1 MGPLL
6 PAGIAADFS
15 HGQERRTLVSVSRS
29 GPTPKRARPI
39 DLEPSVPQAT
49 IDRGETSAVALRLA
63 IGKDGLGL
71 ELARPTPLGCLD
83 VTELFVRLPSVRFP
97 FDVTGGVAKFRHR
110 RGVLDRASLELDAR
124 RAARWAEPK
133 LRGLL
138 GTGPCEV
145 TLALRAFGAT
155 VTILDISSGLPRAL
169 AFELALLAG
178 PELTVIV
185 HTARGANLPRP
196 ATQSAIRAVHLLFG
210 DRARRE
216 GAMFIIPKAAEALA
230 RAILPDAGV
239 RAPLGDSLVLSGSGE
254 SDGVLFLAWTR
265 AESAAAST
273 DSATLSAEAARLL
286 RASDDARVADDFE
299 RARKLDVAALERAPR
314 HAEIARRIAEVDAL
328 VGGRA
333 EAAVATLRSVDRG
346 ASFGQ
351 LLGDL
356 LAETGDRPGA
366 IAALL
371 REAEREPSGPLAA
384 LTYARAAALSTDP
397 VDALAWL
404 DRAVARAPRLIAIRW
419 ERAER
424 RLAQGRLSDARADI
438 EELEALT
445 SGLFDRFLVLRRA
458 AELYRARGL
467 SHDAAFFF
475 ERALLYR
482 PDDSEAVAGLGTALA
497 AEGRPARGAA
507 LLARAIEHAESFE
520 LPAKAIASSA
530 GERSSTSW
538 MRLELARVLAL
549 HLGDKPAAIAR
560 LREIP
565 DEAPH
570 AIEAR
575 GLEGQ
580 LRSELGD
587 IAGASL
593 AFARLRERAGRE
605 PSAVRWLLEAA
616 AFELSHHEPVLAQA
630 HLAVALAIAP
640 GNADV
645 EARYRDVSQRVARPF
660 ATETAVAPAAATAV
674 ASETA
679 AAVRSQEPPPH
690 RSEPPPSPEED
701 EARIE
706 ALTRTLQGDPT
717 NDAVVD
723 ELTTRL
729 TRLGRTM
736 ELFALLSARLEDAP
750 PERRNELLPHH
761 RSVLER
767 LEAEAREAGR
777 NEEADL
783 FRMAREAS

>member
-1 MGPLL
+1 
-6 PAGIAADFS
+6 
-15 HGQERRTLVSVSRS
+15 VSRS
-29 GPTPKRARPI
+29 GPTPTRARPI
-39 DLEPSVPQAT
+39 RPEPPVPQAT
-49 IDRGETSAVALRLA
+49 IDRGDTSAVALRLA

-110 RGVLDRASLELDAR
+110 RGVLDRASVELDAR
-124 RAARWAEPK
+124 RTARWAEPK

-138 GTGPCEV
+138 GTGPCEM
-145 TLALRAFGAT
+145 TLSLRAFGAT
-155 VTILDISSGLPRAL
+155 VTLVDTSTERVRAL
-169 AFELALLAG
+169 AFDLALLAR

-185 HTARGANLPRP
+185 HSARGANLPHP
-196 ATQSAIRAVHLLFG
+196 ATQSAIRAVHRLFG

-216 GAMFIIPKAAEALA
+216 GAMFVVPKAAEALA

-239 RAPLGDSLVLSGSGE
+239 RAPLGDTLVLSGSGE
-254 SDGVLFLAWTR
+254 SDGVLVLSWTH
-265 AESAAAST
+265 AESVAAEANT
-273 DSATLSAEAARLL
+273 ATLSAEAARIL
-286 RASDDARVADDFE
+286 RASDDARVAEDFE

-314 HAEIARRIAEVDAL
+314 HPDIARRIAEVDAF

-333 EAAVATLRSVDRG
+333 EAAIATLRSVDRG
-346 ASFGQ
+346 ATFGQ

-384 LTYARAAALSTDP
+384 LLYARASALCTDP
-397 VDALAWL
+397 VDVLAWL

-424 RLAQGRLSDARADI
+424 RLVQGRLSDARADI

-445 SGLFDRFLVLRRA
+445 SGLHERFLVLRRA

-467 SHDAAFFF
+467 TNDAAFFF

-482 PDDSEAVAGLGTALA
+482 PDDPEAVAGLGTALA

-507 LLARAIEHAESFE
+507 LIARAIEHAESLEHPPKTFAA
-520 LPAKAIASSA
+520 P
-530 GERSSTSW
+530 SSTSW

-549 HLGDKPAAIAR
+549 QLGDKPAAIAR

-587 IAGASL
+587 VAGASL
-593 AFARLRERAGRE
+593 AFARLRERAERE

-616 AFELSHHEPVLAQA
+616 AFELLRHEPVLAQA

-645 EARYRDVSQRVARPF
+645 EARYRDVSQQVARPF
-660 ATETAVAPAAATAV
+660 STETARAPAPSPAPAIL
-674 ASETA
+674 SD
-679 AAVRSQEPPPH
+679 EPAPKSP
-690 RSEPPPSPEED
+690 EPLPSPEED
-701 EARIE
+701 EARVE
-706 ALTRTLQGDPT
+706 ALTRALQGDPT
-717 NDAVVD
+717 NDAIAD

-750 PERRNELLPHH
+750 PERRHELLPHH
-761 RSVLER
+761 RAVLER

-777 NEEADL
+777 NDEADL